1 MKTKMKDTLTDSLI
15 GGTGIVAANLD
26 GIIIDAVSKNPPSD
40 WIDAIISVIIAVIT
54 LFGLF
59 KRNKKKQEPKK

>member
-1 MKTKMKDTLTDSLI
+1 MKDNLTDTLI
-15 GGTGIVAANLD
+15 GGTGIAATNLD
-26 GIIIDAVSKNPPSD
+26 GIVIDAVSKNPPSD

-59 KRNKKKQEPKK
+59 KNKKKQEPKK

>member
-1 MKTKMKDTLTDSLI
+1 MKTKMKDNLTDTLI
-15 GGTGIVAANLD
+15 GGTGIAATNLD
-26 GIIIDAVSKNPPSD
+26 GIVIDAVSKNPPSD

-59 KRNKKKQEPKK
+59 KKNKKKQEPK